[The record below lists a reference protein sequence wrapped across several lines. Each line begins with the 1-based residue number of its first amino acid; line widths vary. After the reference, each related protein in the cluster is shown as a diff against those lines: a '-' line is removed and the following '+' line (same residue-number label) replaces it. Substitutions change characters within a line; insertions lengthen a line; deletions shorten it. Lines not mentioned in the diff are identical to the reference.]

1 MTCKEA
7 VFQVTGE
14 DSWYLSV
21 VDALEFA
28 RLQDQL
34 SERVAPAPVAEEWV
48 EPRCILIRKNRGRRL
63 RETDAV
69 PFFSGAVA
77 LRAGA
82 AAAIASEIVE
92 CGEMLGVRLPPGEK
106 EQLVVFHVTK
116 VIDALDVARSEAE
129 RLPDGYVMRFLRM
142 SFVAS
147 RLAGASL
154 FRLPQSTRHHMMIFC
169 TARFVEKWRAARLS
183 GLAFKEIGVAE

>member
-1 MTCKEA
+1 
-7 VFQVTGE
+7 
-14 DSWYLSV
+14 
-21 VDALEFA
+21 
-28 RLQDQL
+28 
-34 SERVAPAPVAEEWV
+34 VAEEWV

-116 VIDALDVARSEAE
+116 VIDALDVARAPI
-129 RLPDGYVMRFLRM
+129 RLKAG
-142 SFVAS
+142 SFRALVI
-147 RLAGASL
+147 LG
-154 FRLPQSTRHHMMIFC
+154 STRSRW
-169 TARFVEKWRAARLS
+169 T
-183 GLAFKEIGVAE
+183 